1 MASNEIVS
9 EEAEEREFVTN
20 PKNQY
25 VAAGIVSGLAS
36 LSIGTTK
43 NYNLSCGVSSKEVIY
58 FVYSFRELFGV
69 VVLRKFEVVVLS
81 KFEEKI

>member
-43 NYNLSCGVSSKEVIY
+43 KNTTWVVEFQAKGIFILYIY
-58 FVYSFRELFGV
+58 IEIIWRLWG
-69 VVLRKFEVVVLS
+69 KNP
-81 KFEEKI
+81 

>member
-43 NYNLSCGVSSKEVIY
+43 NYNLSCGVSSKRDIR
-58 FVYSFRELFGV
+58 FVFLKFRELYYAN
-69 VVLRKFEVVVLS
+69 LKKKSNE
-81 KFEEKI
+81 I

>member
-36 LSIGTTK
+36 LSIGTRTTK
-43 NYNLSCGVSSKEVIY
+43 KNTTWVVEFQAKGIFILYIY
-58 FVYSFRELFGV
+58 RF
-69 VVLRKFEVVVLS
+69 
-81 KFEEKI
+81 

>member
-36 LSIGTTK
+36 LSIGTRVDMVGTNHNK
-43 NYNLSCGVSSKEVIY
+43 
-58 FVYSFRELFGV
+58 
-69 VVLRKFEVVVLS
+69 VLTQ
-81 KFEEKI
+81 

>member
-43 NYNLSCGVSSKEVIY
+43 KIQPELWSFKLKEY
-58 FVYSFRELFGV
+58 LFCI
-69 VVLRKFEVVVLS
+69 F
-81 KFEEKI
+81 I